1 MSEYFVSLLQGPPGF
16 GEGVTPLSNL
26 PVKIYLHLFQ
36 VPLSATPGDHSS
48 PLGVV

>member
-1 MSEYFVSLLQGPPGF
+1 MSEYFLSLLQGLPGF

-26 PVKIYLHLFQ
+26 PGKTYLHPSQ
-36 VPLSATPGDHSS
+36 VPLSASPGDHSS